1 MTVAKSE
8 RILNLFFVLLNSKKP
23 IARRD
28 IRQKV
33 SGYEFCE
40 SDTAFERMF
49 ERDKDELRSI
59 GLVIQTLPMDSLF
72 ENELG
77 YQIDSSVFLTKEIKW
92 DAKDRSILSLAST
105 IWRKSEFESLAKSA
119 AIKTGS
125 KFTSINGNGVE
136 ENYSKNLDNYRTIL
150 KSMQDKNLLEFNYL
164 SLADKTPTK
173 RSVIAKRLFRK
184 SSQWYMEAVD
194 IKTVGVKN
202 YQINR
207 IFGQINV
214 KPASDLEVNLLKRT
228 SETTNEV
235 SSVTIKINQNAFL
248 VTHITGGKAIDE
260 NQIRFEYYDQTAF
273 VNYIL
278 GLSSIIVDFDDPG
291 LKKRYQKE
299 LGQFLEVLHD

>member
-1 MTVAKSE
+1 VTVAKSE

-33 SGYEFCE
+33 SGYEVCE

-72 ENELG
+72 EDELG
-77 YQIDSSVFLTKEIKW
+77 YQIDSNVFLTKEIKW

-125 KFTSINGNGVE
+125 KFTSSKGNVVE

-173 RSVIAKRLFRK
+173 RSVIAKRLFRT
-184 SSQWYMEAVD
+184 VD

-228 SETTNEV
+228 SKTTNEV

-248 VTHITGGKAIDE
+248 VTHITGGKAINE

-278 GLSSIIVDFDDPG
+278 GLSSIIVDFDDPA
-291 LKKRYQKE
+291 LKRRYQKE